1 MTKEFKID
9 GMKCD
14 GCVKS
19 VTNKF
24 EAIPGVERALV
35 DLDNQQAVVE
45 TNQELSDSVFKEALS
60 DTPYSISE

>member
-1 MTKEFKID
+1 MTKEFKIN

-14 GCVKS
+14 GCVKA

-45 TNQELSDSVFKEALS
+45 TNQELSDSAFKEALA